1 MKRTKAVKDFYKDV
15 KRKPGQIK
23 KVDNKAKAIMKKA
36 LK

>member
-15 KRKPGQIK
+15 KTKPGK
-23 KVDNKAKAIMKKA
+23 MEKVDNKAKAIMKKT